1 MIIAT
6 FGPTTGW
13 AGKTITREGEVFT
26 LEDHGP
32 ISAAD
37 VMEYDRQGHLVWA
50 NDGTRAWVG
59 AKASRSS
66 VPMTPGA
73 SSGRPLATSSTPD
86 RHRVPLLA
94 ALSQH
99 LLLAI
104 VLAVAVVVVVAVL
117 AVSGIFGGD
126 ESTNGSVPQPVAA
139 QSATAKAATPA
150 GQTVSWPNKLAGTW
164 ASAFGT
170 EPAKII
176 IAEAGGRATL
186 TKVAID
192 GRTTSWNFAGN
203 TLSDSGEGAVFGVLV
218 RQGPSTE
225 PFTGPYSQ
233 NTGSSTFTIRVGF
246 SENTLT
252 MSTNISNQDITE
264 AYRLSPDG
272 QTLTHYDS
280 GRAVTIDFARQ

>member
-1 MIIAT
+1 M
-6 FGPTTGW
+6 FVL
-13 AGKTITREGEVFT
+13 EG
-26 LEDHGP
+26 HGP

-37 VMEYDRQGHLVWA
+37 VMEYDRQGQLVWA

-59 AKASRSS
+59 AKASQSS

-73 SSGRPLATSSTPD
+73 SSGSPLATSSTPD
-86 RHRVPLLA
+86 RHRAPLLA

-104 VLAVAVVVVVAVL
+104 VLAVAVVAVVAVL

-126 ESTNGSVPQPVAA
+126 ESTNGSVQQPVAA
-139 QSATAKAATPA
+139 KSATAKAATPA

-192 GRTTSWNFAGN
+192 GRTASWVFAGD
-203 TLSDSGEGAVFGVLV
+203 TLSDSGGVFGVLV
-218 RQGPSTE
+218 RQGPSS
-225 PFTGPYSQ
+225 GPY
-233 NTGSSTFTIRVGF
+233 TGSYSQ
-246 SENTLT
+246 S
-252 MSTNISNQDITE
+252 
-264 AYRLSPDG
+264 
-272 QTLTHYDS
+272 S
-280 GRAVTIDFARQ
+280 GSS